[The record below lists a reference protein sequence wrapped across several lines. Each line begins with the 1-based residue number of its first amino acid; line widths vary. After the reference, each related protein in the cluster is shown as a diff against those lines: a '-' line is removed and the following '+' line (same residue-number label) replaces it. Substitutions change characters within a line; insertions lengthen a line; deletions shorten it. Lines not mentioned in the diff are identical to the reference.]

1 MEKFYDV
8 SFLFGLLKS
17 FILLSKA
24 KPFMVPLYLLIFVFV
39 STLKFWYNGNLLYN
53 SYYNVESYNKMIR
66 EKSKYLLIQEMFIL
80 YLVYQPTSS
89 NILNYRERNTLPY
102 IEDRLPKYD
111 ENGFKLSTFSKSI
124 ALF

>member
-1 MEKFYDV
+1 MGKFYDV

-24 KPFMVPLYLLIFVFV
+24 KLFMVPLYLIFVFI

-53 SYYNVESYNKMIR
+53 SYYNVESFNKMIR
-66 EKSKYLLIQEMFIL
+66 EKSKYLLIQAVFIL
-80 YLVYQPTSS
+80 YLVYQKTSS
-89 NILNYRERNTLPY
+89 NVLNYRKWNTFPY
-102 IEDRLPKYD
+102 IEDRLPIYD